1 MNTPVEF
8 PPVSLFNDDGRAS
21 LLLVCEH
28 ASSYLPA
35 QFENLRLAEEVL
47 HSHAALDIGALELAE
62 NLSQLL
68 DAPLL
73 STRVSRLVYDCN
85 RAQGANGAIPQKSEV
100 FEIPGNQNLTEAES
114 RTRYESYYLPFETAI
129 SERLAKCSE
138 SPLFITIHSFTPI
151 YHGESREV
159 DIGIV
164 CDQDSRLGERM
175 VELAPELTAHCVRL
189 NEPYGPGEGVTH
201 TLGFHAVNN
210 GLLNVMIE
218 VKNNLLDSSERRENM
233 ALTLAALISRSAAD
247 FGYTVPPGKQHAT
260 NT

>member
-28 ASSYLPA
+28 ASNYIPA
-35 QFENLRLAEEVL
+35 QFENLQLADEVL
-47 HSHAALDIGALELAE
+47 NSHAALDIGALELAE
-62 NLSQLL
+62 NLSKLL

-85 RAQGANGAIPQKSEV
+85 RAPGASGAIPEKSEV

-114 RTRYESYYLPFETAI
+114 RTRYQSCYLPFEAAV
-129 SERLAKCSE
+129 SERLARYSE
-138 SPLFITIHSFTPI
+138 SPLFITVHSFTPV

-164 CDQDSRLGERM
+164 CDQDSRLGEQM
-175 VELAPELTAHCVRL
+175 VELAPELTTHCVRL

-218 VKNNLLDSSERRENM
+218 VKNNLLDSSESRKSI
-233 ALTLAALISRSAAD
+233 ALTLAALISKSAAD
-247 FGYTVPPGKQHAT
+247 FGYTVPPGIRHAA
-260 NT
+260 NN

>member
-1 MNTPVEF
+1 MNTPVEV

-28 ASSYLPA
+28 ASDYIPA
-35 QFENLRLAEEVL
+35 RLENLLLTDEVL
-47 HSHAALDIGALELAE
+47 HSHAALDIGALDLAKT
-62 NLSQLL
+62 LSHKL

-73 STRVSRLVYDCN
+73 STGVSRLVYDCN
-85 RAQGANGAIPQKSEV
+85 RALGASGAIPEKSEV

-114 RTRYESYYLPFETAI
+114 RTRYESYYLPFETAV
-129 SERLAKCSE
+129 SERLARYSE
-138 SPLFITIHSFTPI
+138 SPLFITVHSFTPI

-164 CDQDSRLGERM
+164 CDQDNRLGERM
-175 VELAPELTAHCVRL
+175 VELAAELTTHCVRL

-201 TLGFHAVNN
+201 TLSFHAVNN

-218 VKNNLLDSSERRENM
+218 VKNNLLDSSESRENM
-233 ALTLAALISRSAAD
+233 AMTLATLISRSAAD
-247 FGYTVPPGKQHAT
+247 FGHTVPPAKQHAT
-260 NT
+260 DI

>member
-1 MNTPVEF
+1 MNTPVEV
-8 PPVSLFNDDGRAS
+8 PPVSLLNDDGRAS

-28 ASSYLPA
+28 ATNYIPA
-35 QFENLRLAEEVL
+35 QFENLQLADEVL
-47 HSHAALDIGALELAE
+47 NSHAALDIGALELAE
-62 NLSQLL
+62 NLSHKL

-85 RAQGANGAIPQKSEV
+85 RALGANGAIPEKSEV

-114 RTRYESYYLPFETAI
+114 RSRYESYYLPFEIAV
-129 SERLAKCSE
+129 SERLARYPE
-138 SPLFITIHSFTPI
+138 SPLFITVHSFTPV
-151 YHGESREV
+151 YHGDSREV

-164 CDQDSRLGERM
+164 CDQDNRLGARM
-175 VELAPELTAHCVRL
+175 VELAPELTTHCVRL

-218 VKNNLLDSSERRENM
+218 VKNNLLHSSESRENM
-233 ALTLAALISRSAAD
+233 AVTLAALISRSAAD
-247 FGYTVPPGKQHAT
+247 FGYTVPSGKQHAT
-260 NT
+260 NI

>member
-8 PPVSLFNDDGRAS
+8 SPVSLFNDNGRAS

-28 ASSYLPA
+28 ASNYIPA
-35 QFENLRLAEEVL
+35 QFEDLQLADEVL
-47 HSHAALDIGALELAE
+47 NSHAALDVGALQLAE
-62 NLSQLL
+62 NLSHKL
-68 DAPLL
+68 DAPLI

-85 RAQGANGAIPQKSEV
+85 RAPGAGGAIPEKSEV

-114 RTRYESYYLPFETAI
+114 RARYESYYLPFETAV
-129 SERLAKCSE
+129 SERLTRYSE
-138 SPLFITIHSFTPI
+138 SPLFITVHSFTPI

-175 VELAPELTAHCVRL
+175 VELAAELTTHCVRL

-201 TLGFHAVNN
+201 TLNFHAVSN

-218 VKNNLLDSSERRENM
+218 VKNDLLLSSENQQNM
-233 ALTLAALISRSAAD
+233 AVTLAALISRSAAD
-247 FGYTVPPGKQHAT
+247 FGYTIPSGKQHAA
-260 NT
+260 NI

>member
-1 MNTPVEF
+1 MNTPAEVS
-8 PPVSLFNDDGRAS
+8 PVSLFNDDGRAG

-28 ASSYLPA
+28 ASNYIPA
-35 QFENLRLAEEVL
+35 QFENLRLADEVL
-47 HSHAALDIGALELAE
+47 NSHAALDIGALELAE
-62 NLSQLL
+62 NLSRLL

-85 RAQGANGAIPQKSEV
+85 RGLGASGAIPKKSEV

-114 RTRYESYYLPFETAI
+114 RTRYESYYLPFETAV
-129 SERLAKCSE
+129 SERLARYSE
-138 SPLFITIHSFTPI
+138 SPLFITVHSFTPI

-175 VELAPELTAHCVRL
+175 VELAPELTTHCVRL

-201 TLGFHAVNN
+201 TLGFHAANN

-218 VKNNLLDSSERRENM
+218 VKNNLLDSSAQRKNM
-233 ALTLAALISRSAAD
+233 AETLAALITRSAEV
-247 FGYTVPPGKQHAT
+247 FGYTIPPRKQYAT
-260 NT
+260 NF

>member
-1 MNTPVEF
+1 MNTLVEVS
-8 PPVSLFNDDGRAS
+8 PVSLFNDDGRAS

-28 ASSYLPA
+28 ASNYIPA
-35 QFENLRLAEEVL
+35 QFESLQLADEVL
-47 HSHAALDIGALELAE
+47 NSHAALDIGALELAQ
-62 NLSQLL
+62 NLSHKL

-85 RAQGANGAIPQKSEV
+85 RGLGANGAIPEKSEV
-100 FEIPGNQNLTEAES
+100 FEIPGNLNLTEAES
-114 RTRYESYYLPFETAI
+114 RSRYESYYLPFETAV
-129 SERLAKCSE
+129 SERLARYSE
-138 SPLFITIHSFTPI
+138 TPLFITVHSFTPI

-175 VELAPELTAHCVRL
+175 VELAAELTTHCVRL

-218 VKNNLLDSSERRENM
+218 VKNNLLHNSESRENM
-233 ALTLAALISRSAAD
+233 AVTLAALISRSAAG
-247 FGYTVPPGKQHAT
+247 FGYPVPPGKQHAADI
-260 NT
+260 

>member
-1 MNTPVEF
+1 MNTLVEV

-28 ASSYLPA
+28 ASNYIPA
-35 QFENLRLAEEVL
+35 QLENLRLADEVL
-47 HSHAALDIGALELAE
+47 HSHAALDIGALELAQ

-73 STRVSRLVYDCN
+73 STGVSRLVYDCN
-85 RAQGANGAIPQKSEV
+85 RAPGASGAIPEKSEV
-100 FEIPGNQNLTEAES
+100 FDIPGNQNLTEAES
-114 RTRYESYYLPFETAI
+114 RTRCESYYLPFEIAI
-129 SERLAKCSE
+129 SERLAGYSE
-138 SPLFITIHSFTPI
+138 TPLFITVHSFTPI

-175 VELAPELTAHCVRL
+175 VELAAELTTHCVRL

-218 VKNNLLDSSERRENM
+218 VKNNLLDSSESRKNIAE
-233 ALTLAALISRSAAD
+233 TLAALISRSAAD
-247 FGYTVPPGKQHAT
+247 FGYTVPPGKQRAA

>member
-1 MNTPVEF
+1 MNTPVEV

-28 ASSYLPA
+28 ASNYMPA

-62 NLSQLL
+62 NLSQWL

-85 RAQGANGAIPQKSEV
+85 RALGASGAIPQKSEV
-100 FEIPGNQNLTEAES
+100 FEIAGNQNLTEAES
-114 RTRYESYYLPFETAI
+114 KTRYESYYLPFETAV
-129 SERLAKCSE
+129 SDRLARYSE
-138 SPLFITIHSFTPI
+138 SPLFITVHSFTPI

-175 VELAPELTAHCVRL
+175 VELAAELTTHCVRL

-201 TLGFHAVNN
+201 TLRFHAVNK

-218 VKNNLLDSSERRENM
+218 VKNNLLDSSESREKM
-233 ALTLAALISRSAAD
+233 AVTLAALISKSAAG
-247 FGYTVPPGKQHAT
+247 FGYAVPPGKQHAT
-260 NT
+260 NN

>member
-1 MNTPVEF
+1 MNTLVEV

-28 ASSYLPA
+28 ASNYIPA
-35 QFENLRLAEEVL
+35 HYENLQLEDEVL
-47 HSHAALDIGALELAE
+47 HSHAAVDIGALELAQ

-73 STRVSRLVYDCN
+73 STPVSRLVYDCN
-85 RAQGANGAIPQKSEV
+85 RALGASGAIPKKSEV

-114 RTRYESYYLPFETAI
+114 RTRYESYYLPFESAV
-129 SERLAKCSE
+129 SERLARYPE
-138 SPLFITIHSFTPI
+138 TPLFITVHSFTPI

-175 VELAPELTAHCVRL
+175 VELAPELTTHCVRL
-189 NEPYGPGEGVTH
+189 NDPYGPGEGVTH

-218 VKNNLLDSSERRENM
+218 VKNNLLDSGESREHM
-233 ALTLAALISRSAAD
+233 AVTLAALISRSAAD
-247 FGYTVPPGKQHAT
+247 FGYTVPPGKQHAADI
-260 NT
+260 

>member
-8 PPVSLFNDDGRAS
+8 PPVSIFNDNGRAS

-28 ASSYLPA
+28 ASNYIPA
-35 QFENLRLAEEVL
+35 QFENLWLAGEVL
-47 HSHAALDIGALELAE
+47 QSHAALDIGALELAK
-62 NLSQLL
+62 NLSQLM

-73 STRVSRLVYDCN
+73 SARVSRLVYDCN
-85 RAQGANGAIPQKSEV
+85 RALGASGAIPEKSEV

-129 SERLAKCSE
+129 SERLARYSE
-138 SPLFITIHSFTPI
+138 SPLFVTVHSFTPI

-175 VELAPELTAHCVRL
+175 VELAPELTTHCVRL
-189 NEPYGPGEGVTH
+189 NEPYGPEKGVTH

-218 VKNNLLDSSERRENM
+218 VKNNLLHSSESRKNM
-233 ALTLAALISRSAAD
+233 AMTLAALISRSTAG

-260 NT
+260 NF